1 MPGPKKLD
9 PSSSPRALPGAELRH
24 RRGAGVS
31 QEELGRPLFVSG
43 SFTRRTSNNRS
54 RYQGLPSA
62 QCFTQA
68 AKPDPSPEKG

>member
-9 PSSSPRALPGAELRH
+9 LSPSRRTLRGAELRH
-24 RRGAGVS
+24 RREA
-31 QEELGRPLFVSG
+31 
-43 SFTRRTSNNRS
+43 RRASNNRF

-68 AKPDPSPEKG
+68 AKPEPSPEKG